1 MIVNGVPS
9 EPLNHELNTNPE
21 PGTPKVE
28 RYRQMPTRLTLAL
41 VVLFAPLCA
50 FAQEPPAPPELPLIQ
65 QPVPI
70 DAAPLVQP
78 APVAQPPATPP
89 PSSTAVRLKDV
100 ASIHGEATMPVV
112 GYGLVVGLNK
122 TGDKKQ
128 AVFPTQTLANMLE
141 QFGQS
146 VNPAAL
152 KVENIAAVLVTAQ
165 VGPYAQAGSRI
176 DITVASAADAR
187 SLQGGI
193 LMPTALY
200 GPDRSLV
207 AIAQG
212 PLTLGGYGAGSGG
225 TSIQV
230 NHLTVGRVTAGGLMT
245 VSRTNGMP
253 AADVVRLSLR
263 EPDFSSARRIALAL
277 NEELG
282 AGRAKVLDAGSVAIL
297 VPAEYRTEIPE
308 LIARIE
314 PLPID
319 LDTAARVVINERT
332 GTVVLGGD
340 IRVGAAFVVH
350 GRLSVRIATLFE
362 VSQPLPYSRG
372 RTEVVPQTEVEVE
385 ESQSQVVDLQPG
397 ATLRDVVRAL
407 NLLGATPRDII
418 AIMMNLKAVGALRA
432 EVVTT

>member
-1 MIVNGVPS
+1 
-9 EPLNHELNTNPE
+9 
-21 PGTPKVE
+21 
-28 RYRQMPTRLTLAL
+28 MPTRFALAL
-41 VVLFAPLCA
+41 LVLFAPLCA
-50 FAQEPPAPPELPLIQ
+50 FAQEPPAPPELPVIQ
-65 QPVPI
+65 QPVVP
-70 DAAPLVQP
+70 DAVSLAAPAPAAQQP
-78 APVAQPPATPP
+78 AATP
-89 PSSTAVRLKDV
+89 SANSTAVRLKDV
-100 ASIHGEATMPVV
+100 ASIQGEATMPVV

-128 AVFPTQTLANMLE
+128 AIFPTQTLANMLE
-141 QFGQS
+141 QFGQA
-146 VNPAAL
+146 VNPASL
-152 KVENIAAVLVTAQ
+152 KVENIAAVMVTAQ

-176 DITVASAADAR
+176 DITVASAADAK
-187 SLQGGI
+187 SLQGGV

-200 GPDRSLV
+200 GPDRTLL

-212 PLTLGGYGAGSGG
+212 PLTLGGYGASAGG
-225 TSIQV
+225 NSVQV
-230 NHLTVGRVTAGGLMT
+230 NHLTVGRVTAGGLLQ
-245 VSRTNGMP
+245 VSRTNGLP

-263 EPDFSSARRIALAL
+263 EPDFSSARRVALAL

-282 AGRAKVLDAGSVAIL
+282 AGSAKVLDAGSVAIL
-297 VPAEYRTEIPE
+297 VPAQYRTEIPE

-350 GRLSVRIATLFE
+350 GRLSVRIATLYE

-372 RTEVVPQTEVEVE
+372 RTEVVPQTEIEVE